1 MFNNI
6 KNSLSYAH
14 TKHFFLKFI
23 VKKCENQCCTLPG
36 RAWPIMCTK
45 TNYIKFCGANA
56 ISFAEN
62 YR

>member
-36 RAWPIMCTK
+36 RAWPIMCK
-45 TNYIKFCGANA
+45 DKLYQVLWCNCN
-56 ISFAEN
+56 
-62 YR
+62 